1 MEIPKKNYTL
11 LSFQEEIIK
20 NYDEYLQATEY
31 EKRRKELKI
40 LCLLSEGR
48 VWEEI
53 FSQYGRSEIYGDI
66 IKYSFS
72 YNDEKNIKREAV
84 YYIHFDENNSLLY
97 VFTDVP
103 MDVFDETLN
112 FYIQRNRGMYYLW
125 IHPIY
130 FNRIKGYI
138 LDKYPNGKITSFIAK
153 RIPYDSI
160 ECEIRPEIGR
170 SMIYWGEDGKE
181 ALREMQFYYGV
192 LPTRIVFAIELD
204 IAIEMKFKITNES
217 IFTLITSSEEAFEL
231 FFEIIRDII
240 PKILEIKRL
249 MGDLKFEYRE
259 LKTDEGVIQVPSAE
273 SAQILLT
280 KKMTLNDVENVIKG
294 LVEQNI
300 SVVNELIES
309 GSINFSA
316 TVVDDYKDSIFG
328 ISANEDQIT
337 LIPKYKTTF
346 DSFMKFYRFIIENLD
361 QNAEIRRFSEL
372 YE

>member
-11 LSFQEEIIK
+11 STFQEEIIR

-48 VWEEI
+48 AWEEI
-53 FSQYGRSEIYGDI
+53 FSQYGKSELYGDI
-66 IKYSFS
+66 TKYSFS
-72 YNDEKNIKREAV
+72 YSDEGNVRREAV
-84 YYIHFDENNSLLY
+84 YYIHFDRNNSLLY

-103 MDVFDETLN
+103 MDVFDETLS
-112 FYIQRNRGMYYLW
+112 FYIQRNRGIYYLW
-125 IHPIY
+125 IHPIH
-130 FNRIKGYI
+130 FNRIKDYI
-138 LDKYPNGKITSFIAK
+138 LNKYPNGKITSFIAK

-181 ALREMQFYYGV
+181 TLREMQFYYGV
-192 LPTRIVFAIELD
+192 LPTHIIFAIEID
-204 IAIEMKFKITNES
+204 TNIEMKFKITNES
-217 IFTLITSSEEAFEL
+217 IFTLITSSKEAFEL
-231 FFEIIRDII
+231 FFEFIGDII
-240 PKILEIKRL
+240 QKILEIKRL
-249 MGDLKFEYRE
+249 MGDLKFEYKE
-259 LKTDEGVIQVPSAE
+259 LKNDEGVIQIPSAE

-280 KKMTLNDVENVIKG
+280 KKMTLNDVENVING

-300 SVVNELIES
+300 SVVNEIIEP

-316 TVVDDYKDSIFG
+316 TVVDDYKDAIFG

-337 LIPKYKTTF
+337 LVPKYQTTF

-361 QNAEIRRFSEL
+361 QNAEIRRLSEL